1 MPKFARERAAKC
13 GELRNR
19 DTAVRTSGCSISAT
33 PARRARGYNYP
44 NAAREE
50 TMHGAAV
57 VAEILKREGT
67 EFLSCYPRNPLI
79 EACAELDIRPI
90 LCRQERVGV
99 GLADG
104 YTRIRRGRRN
114 GVFAAQAGPGIEN
127 AFPGV
132 AQAYSENV
140 PLMVIAGGL
149 PLARQ
154 SVRPVF
160 RAADVYRPV
169 TKWSALAHAVEELPD
184 LMRRAYQAMRSGKG
198 GPVLVEIPDAVWQA
212 EYRGEIDYAPVPVQ
226 RCAPDPDA
234 IREAVR
240 LIMQAKHP
248 LLLAGQGVHYAEAS
262 DRLAAL
268 AELLPAPVATTNPGK
283 SAIPESH
290 PLALGASTRSRPQMF
305 TEFMGRADLV
315 VAIGTSLTRTPFGPG
330 VPAGKTII
338 HATNDAGDVNKEYRI
353 DHALI
358 GDAALV
364 IEALMA
370 EIARQNA
377 GGGAK
382 ALASLQDEVA
392 AAKAA
397 WRDEWAKYLDS
408 DEVPINQYRVIRD
421 LMRTVDRDNVIITH
435 DSGSPREQLIP
446 FWEATAPGSYMGW
459 GKSTQL
465 GYGLGIIMGAKLA
478 APDKLCINVM
488 GDAAIGMTGMDIET
502 AARNRIAILTIVFN
516 NGVMAAERDVLKV
529 STRKYGA
536 LTVGGNYA
544 KVAEGLNVAAT
555 RVETPAHIVPAIKD
569 AVAVTES
576 GAPFL
581 LEFVVKEGYDFSRY
595 ELAGL

>member
-1 MPKFARERAAKC
+1 M
-13 GELRNR
+13 N
-19 DTAVRTSGCSISAT
+19 
-33 PARRARGYNYP
+33 
-44 NAAREE
+44 
-50 TMHGAAV
+50 GAAV

-104 YTRIRRGRRN
+104 YTRIRRGKRN

-127 AFPGV
+127 AFPGI
-132 AQAYSENV
+132 AQAYTENV
-140 PLMVIAGGL
+140 PLLIIAGGL

-154 SVRPVF
+154 HVRPVF

-184 LMRRAYQAMRSGKG
+184 LMRRAFNAMRSGKG

-212 EYRGEIDYAPVPVQ
+212 EYRDELDYAPVPVQ
-226 RCAPDPDA
+226 RAAPDPDA
-234 IREAVR
+234 IRQAVR
-240 LIMQAKHP
+240 MLLQARHP
-248 LLLAGQGVHYAEAS
+248 LLLAGQGVHYAEAGE
-262 DRLAAL
+262 RLLAL
-268 AELLPAPVATTNPGK
+268 AELVPAPVATTNPGK

-290 PLALGASTRSRPQMF
+290 PLALGASTRSRPKMF
-305 TEFMGRADLV
+305 TEFMARADLV

-330 VPAGKTII
+330 VPPGKAII
-338 HATNDAGDVNKEYRI
+338 HASNDAGDINKEYRI
-353 DHALI
+353 DQAVI
-358 GDAALV
+358 GDAALTLD
-364 IEALMA
+364 ALIA
-370 EIARQNA
+370 EIGRQKR
-377 GGGAK
+377 GGGGT
-382 ALASLQDEVA
+382 ALKSLKEEVA
-392 AAKAA
+392 AAKSA
-397 WRDEWAKYLDS
+397 WLDEWAKHLDS
-408 DEVPINQYRVIRD
+408 DETPINQYRVIRD
-421 LMRTVDRDNVIITH
+421 LMRAVDRDNIIITH
-435 DSGSPREQLIP
+435 DSGSPREQLVP
-446 FWEATAPGSYMGW
+446 FFETTAPGSYMGW

-465 GYGLGIIMGAKLA
+465 GYGLGITMGAKLA
-478 APDKLCINVM
+478 APDKLCVNVM

-544 KVAEGLNVAAT
+544 KVAEGLNVAAN
-555 RVETPAHIVPAIKD
+555 RVEKPADIVPAIKD
-569 AVAVTES
+569 AVGVTES

-581 LEFVVKEGYDFSRY
+581 LEIVVKEGYDFSRY
-595 ELAGL
+595 DLAGL

>member
-1 MPKFARERAAKC
+1 
-13 GELRNR
+13 
-19 DTAVRTSGCSISAT
+19 
-33 PARRARGYNYP
+33 
-44 NAAREE
+44 
-50 TMHGAAV
+50 
-57 VAEILKREGT
+57 
-67 EFLSCYPRNPLI
+67 
-79 EACAELDIRPI
+79 
-90 LCRQERVGV
+90 
-99 GLADG
+99 
-104 YTRIRRGRRN
+104 
-114 GVFAAQAGPGIEN
+114 
-127 AFPGV
+127 
-132 AQAYSENV
+132 
-140 PLMVIAGGL
+140 
-149 PLARQ
+149 
-154 SVRPVF
+154 
-160 RAADVYRPV
+160 V

-198 GPVLVEIPDAVWQA
+198 GPALVEIPDAVWQA
-212 EYRGEIDYAPVPVQ
+212 EYRGELDYTAVPVQ

-240 LIMQAKHP
+240 LIRDAKNP
-248 LLLAGQGVHYAEAS
+248 LLLAGQGVHYAQAGE
-262 DRLAAL
+262 RLAAL
-268 AELLPAPVATTNPGK
+268 AELLPAAVATTNPGK
-283 SAIPESH
+283 SAIPETH
-290 PLALGASTRSRPQMF
+290 PLALGASTRSRPKMF
-305 TEFMGRADLV
+305 TEFMARADLV
-315 VAIGTSLTRTPFGPG
+315 LAIGTSLTRTPFGPG
-330 VPAGKTII
+330 VPNGKKII
-338 HATNDAGDVNKEYRI
+338 HATNDAGDINKEYRV
-353 DHALI
+353 DCALI

-364 IEALMA
+364 LDALIA
-370 EIARQNA
+370 EVERQAAA
-377 GGGAK
+377 GDK
-382 ALASLQDEVA
+382 RALAALKDEVA
-392 AAKAA
+392 AVKRA
-397 WRDEWAKYLDS
+397 WHQEWAKYLDS

-421 LMRTVDRDNVIITH
+421 LMRTVDRNNVIITH

-478 APDKLCINVM
+478 APEKLCINVM

-544 KVAEGLNVAAT
+544 KVAEGLNVAAA
-555 RVETPAHIVPAIKD
+555 RVEKPADIVPAIKD